1 MPKPA
6 KRHIAAALALLAVGV
21 SAGSVAAQDR
31 DAGRRLAMRWCIS
44 CHIVVPGADGS
55 DAAPPFETIANDP
68 HVSERGLRAWLAE
81 PHPPMPNLH
90 LSRMEIDDVIAYL
103 ESLKVK

>member
-6 KRHIAAALALLAVGV
+6 MRRVAVALVLLGAALAARG
-21 SAGSVAAQDR
+21 AAAQDP
-31 DAGRRLAMRWCIS
+31 DSGRRLAMKWCVS

-68 HVSERGLRAWLAE
+68 RVSERGLRAWLAE

-90 LSRMEIDDVIAYL
+90 LDRLEIDDVVAYL
-103 ESLKVK
+103 ESLREK